1 MDMLE
6 IQNRVNRSGEKI
18 SSDYRSLES
27 NALEC
32 FLEEIYTGLEEQ
44 EENDR
49 TA

>member
-1 MDMLE
+1 MLE
-6 IQNRVNRSGEKI
+6 IQNRINKSGEQI
-18 SSDYRSLES
+18 SSDYRPTES
-27 NALEC
+27 KALEC

>member
-1 MDMLE
+1 MLD
-6 IQNRVNRSGEKI
+6 IQNRINKLGEQI

-27 NALEC
+27 KALEC

>member
-1 MDMLE
+1 MLE
-6 IQNRVNRSGEKI
+6 IQNRINKSGGQI
-18 SSDYRSLES
+18 DDRPLES
-27 NALEC
+27 KALEC